1 MKSGNKGEVF
11 KLMDSNGR
19 RKDVINAL
27 NGYLNI
33 LYEMENEGDF
43 LWKPI
48 KSREGNSLT
57 QYKFYERALDISRDV
72 FKKHDKYDFV
82 VEQLE
87 ANPEL
92 KAAIESNDLEW
103 LSKHISDYPDIFKE
117 IDISIEA
124 RARFYTDTLVNLGF
138 ANQER
143 FITPAGGA
151 LLGQIPIKKDKL
163 ESLFPLSDINI
174 IYLRQLLKLR
184 IFSDDGERY
193 YSPFCLAVYALLR
206 KERIDSSEFFEMIQ
220 GINPDMKVEDWVEY
234 VDNYYAG
241 KYWDD
246 LDINI
251 PGELHTSSKLE
262 ENTFKSY
269 FKSGKTQNSVNIYW
283 EFYELL
289 YEFNI
294 NRTQDN
300 LNALLLI
307 CEDAAKKDIIKK
319 AFGYGRSMFG
329 HKKGQ
334 TPTVEEFLEDDT
346 TSLFC
351 NNINSILFHRFLL
364 SKKTDEFREK
374 ADTTRRIFK
383 ASGLIKFDNG
393 YVELAYREI
402 CRYVFNEE
410 KMKKKFIGTMADD
423 LNANYEC
430 YSEYEGDIHTFFCEE
445 YSTEE
450 ILEYFQD
457 EYDQIIANIVD
468 EFSGV
473 SIEEIPE
480 IMRTRRNDEFRKYIA
495 IQYPEDKVKE
505 LLGLF
510 ENRANDRRI
519 KNEVNPD
526 ASVPTIYEY
535 LVGIAWYYFSDK
547 QIDLLDSYNLNLSAN
562 FEPISFAPG
571 GDGDIVIRESDK
583 VIMLEITL
591 MNENAQ
597 KRGEWEP
604 VLRHSVN
611 LKVEEEKNKNPR
623 EVTTFFIAD
632 SFDNNTINIWK
643 AVSSVPLESSVNKN
657 KFTDNVVIMPVN
669 TDELISLMDKKAQY
683 NTIINQVR
691 GLFVSDT
698 TNFDLQWRSRFMSSI
713 I

>member
-1 MKSGNKGEVF
+1 MKFGNKGEVF

-27 NGYLNI
+27 SGYLNI
-33 LYEMENEGDF
+33 LDEMENEGDF

-48 KSREGNSLT
+48 KSKEGNSLT
-57 QYKFYERALDISRDV
+57 QYRFYEKALDISRDD

-82 VEQLE
+82 IEQLE
-87 ANPEL
+87 NNPEL
-92 KAAIESNDLEW
+92 KEAIESNDLVW
-103 LSKHISDYPDIFKE
+103 LAEHISDYPEILKE

-143 FITPAGGA
+143 FITPAGRA
-151 LLGQIPIKKDKL
+151 LLGQIQIEKDGL
-163 ESLFPLSDINI
+163 ESLFPLSNINI

-184 IFSDDGERY
+184 IFSDDEERY
-193 YSPFCLAVYALLR
+193 YSPFCLAIYALLR
-206 KERIDSSEFFEMIQ
+206 RERIDSSEFFEMIQ
-220 GINPDMKVEDWVEY
+220 GINPDMDVDDWEDY
-234 VDNYYAG
+234 IDNYYEG

-246 LDINI
+246 LDIDI
-251 PGELHTSSKLE
+251 PEELQTSTKLE
-262 ENTFKSY
+262 EEVFKTY
-269 FKSGKTQNSVNIYW
+269 FKSGKTQESVNVYW

-289 YEFNI
+289 YEFNT
-294 NRTQDN
+294 NRTLQN
-300 LNALLLI
+300 LNNLLLI
-307 CEDAAKKDIIKK
+307 CEDDTKKDIIKK
-319 AFGYGRSMFG
+319 AFGYGKSMFV

-334 TPTVEEFLEDDT
+334 NPTVEEFLDNDV

-351 NNINSILFHRFLL
+351 DDINGLLYHRFLL
-364 SKKTDEFREK
+364 SKKTDEFKEK

-402 CRYVFNEE
+402 CQYVFKED
-410 KMKKKFIGTMADD
+410 KIKSKFIGNMSDY
-423 LNANYEC
+423 LNAYYDC

-445 YSTEE
+445 HSLEE
-450 ILEYFQD
+450 ILEYYQD
-457 EYDQIIANIVD
+457 EYDEIINNIVD

-473 SIEEIPE
+473 TIEEISE
-480 IMRTRRNDEFRKYIA
+480 IMRTRRNDEFREYLA
-495 IQYPEDKVKE
+495 DQYPEDRVKE

-510 ENRANDRRI
+510 ANRANDRRI

-535 LVGIAWYYFSDK
+535 LVGIAWYYFSNRR
-547 QIDLLDSYNLNLSAN
+547 IDLLDSYNLNLSAN

-571 GDGDIVIRESDK
+571 GDGDIIIKEPDK

-611 LKVEEEKNKNPR
+611 LKVEEEKQESPR
-623 EVTTFFIAD
+623 DVTTFFIAD

-643 AVSSVPLESSVNKN
+643 AVSSVPLESSINRN
-657 KFTDNVVIMPVN
+657 EFTDNVVIMPVN
-669 TDELISLMDKKAQY
+669 TDELISLIDKKAQY
-683 NTIINQVR
+683 DTIISQVR

-698 TNFDLQWRSRFMSSI
+698 SNFDLQWRNRFMSSI